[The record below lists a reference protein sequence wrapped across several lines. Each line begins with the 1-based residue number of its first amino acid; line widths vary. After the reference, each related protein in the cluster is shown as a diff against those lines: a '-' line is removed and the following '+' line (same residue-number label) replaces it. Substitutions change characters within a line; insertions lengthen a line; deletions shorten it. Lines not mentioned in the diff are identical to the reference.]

1 MLIKTEISVLIIY
14 ILSIYIYIYI
24 HIYIHI
30 PTYIPIYIHTHN
42 LAPEV
47 INQQIITN
55 LNTNKKT
62 HGL

>member
-1 MLIKTEISVLIIY
+1 MVIKTDISVLIIY
-14 ILSIYIYIYI
+14 IS
-24 HIYIHI
+24 
-30 PTYIPIYIHTHN
+30 TYIPIYIYTHK

-55 LNTNKKT
+55 LNTIKKI